1 MSAESTPL
9 QVVNFLND
17 LYTVF
22 DRIIKGYD
30 VYKVETIGDAYMVV
44 SGLPINNGDR
54 HVGEIASMSL
64 DLLYAVRQHKIA
76 HRPNETLKLR
86 IGMHT
91 GPVVAGVV
99 GLTMPR
105 YCLFGDTV
113 NTASRMESTGEA
125 LRIHIS
131 MQCKEALDR
140 LGGYVTESRG
150 AINMKGK
157 GEVVTYWLVGA
168 TETAVQRREVDVGDL
183 PPPLFCRPRRSP
195 KLTADSR
202 QPSYVG
208 AQYFGGSRRQSAV
221 PRPDAAAST
230 YSLQGSLHTIY
241 QQQQQTPQRD
251 SPRRASQRKLD
262 RAPLY
267 IHGDPP
273 LSTPAEINEALLSA
287 EAHGELSIVQPLLTY
302 DGKPNNHCALDSVR
316 CRRESL
322 VHAHSLDTFPSTRL
336 RRRDVSNTKLTFRI
350 PFRSS
355 KQRSTRSLDC
365 AESGV
370 TQIPDP
376 TNFQPDTAGSNGFD
390 CPDST
395 DLFFATNPTQ
405 PEDGSSAP
413 IGNHHQ
419 RPASHVV
426 VAFNKPHHINNNC
439 NGSST
444 ALVEDA
450 NCPLLFRQASLSGPN
465 GHDDDDEE
473 TAIEQAK
480 KRWRSLETIGGGL
493 HHLTGNEIG
502 CGGYGGGGG
511 SVEADKKR
519 LHRGSIKSWL
529 FGLFQGSRRVAV
541 MPIGV
546 QGNSG
551 FGDFPVVTTT
561 TPLASAT
568 AAGAT
573 NHPTTTMMMTMTTTT
588 TTPES
593 ESIV

>member
-131 MQCKEALDR
+131 EQCKESLDR

-150 AINMKGK
+150 AISMKGK

-168 TETAVQRREVDVGDL
+168 TDAAVQRREVDVGDL

-195 KLTADSR
+195 KLNADSR
-202 QPSYVG
+202 QPSLIG
-208 AQYFGGSRRQSAV
+208 AQYFSGSRRQSAV
-221 PRPDAAAST
+221 PRPEAAST

-241 QQQQQTPQRD
+241 QQQQQNPQRD

-267 IHGDPP
+267 IHNDAYP

-287 EAHGELSIVQPLLTY
+287 EANGELAMEPLLLY
-302 DGKPNNHCALDSVR
+302 DDKPLQLQDHRTKDCGAQ
-316 CRRESL
+316 SL
-322 VHAHSLDTFPSTRL
+322 HRASLPHAQSLDPFPLNRL
-336 RRRDVSNTKLTFRI
+336 RRRDTTATTNNCKLTIRMPTFRD
-350 PFRSS
+350 
-355 KQRSTRSLDC
+355 KQSSTRSLD
-365 AESGV
+365 AADTGV
-370 TQIPDP
+370 AIIPDP
-376 TNFQPDTAGSNGFD
+376 TNYTPDPHNIYNLRDHTKFSFVPTITPTTTGGGAPSAAA
-390 CPDST
+390 PP
-395 DLFFATNPTQ
+395 TNHP
-405 PEDGSSAP
+405 
-413 IGNHHQ
+413 
-419 RPASHVV
+419 V
-426 VAFNKPHHINNNC
+426 VAFNKQLHINNNC

-450 NCPLLFRQASLSGPN
+450 NCPLLFRQASLSSPN
-465 GHDDDDEE
+465 DDE
-473 TAIEQAK
+473 TAVEQAK
-480 KRWRSLETIGGGL
+480 KRWRSLETVGAGVHYAAHDIGDS
-493 HHLTGNEIG
+493 
-502 CGGYGGGGG
+502 

-529 FGLFQGSRRVAV
+529 FGLFQGTRRVAV
-541 MPIGV
+541 IPNSV
-546 QGNSG
+546 QGISG
-551 FGDFPVVTTT
+551 FGEFPARATAVTAVAAPTT
-561 TPLASAT
+561 TP
-568 AAGAT
+568 
-573 NHPTTTMMMTMTTTT
+573 
-588 TTPES
+588 PES

>member
-64 DLLYAVRQHKIA
+64 DLLHAVRQHKIA

-113 NTASRMESTGEA
+113 NTASRMESNGEA

-131 MQCKEALDR
+131 CQCKDALDR
-140 LGGYVTESRG
+140 LGGYITEPRG
-150 AINMKGK
+150 LVHMKGK
-157 GEVVTYWLVGA
+157 GDVVTHWLVGA
-168 TETAVQRREVDVGDL
+168 TEDAVQRREVDVGDL

-202 QPSYVG
+202 QPSYIG
-208 AQYFGGSRRQSAV
+208 AQYFSGSRRQSAV
-221 PRPDAAAST
+221 PRPEAAST

-241 QQQQQTPQRD
+241 QQPQRD

-267 IHGDPP
+267 IQSNSNNPSAG

-287 EAHGELSIVQPLLTY
+287 EAHGELAIVPLLSYQDNPGESAT
-302 DGKPNNHCALDSVR
+302 DH
-316 CRRESL
+316 ESL
-322 VHAHSLDTFPSTRL
+322 PHALSLDPFPTNNRL
-336 RRRDVSNTKLTFRI
+336 RRRFDPSSNAKLTFRT
-350 PFRSS
+350 PF
-355 KQRSTRSLDC
+355 KVKRSTRSLDG

-370 TQIPDP
+370 ALIPDP
-376 TNFQPDTAGSNGFD
+376 SYGVNNG
-390 CPDST
+390 CSREDST
-395 DLFFATNPTQ
+395 ELSFIPTTSGA
-405 PEDGSSAP
+405 DDDRMASSISNNQIVP
-413 IGNHHQ
+413 YNSKQ
-419 RPASHVV
+419 QQ
-426 VAFNKPHHINNNC
+426 HHINNNC

-444 ALVEDA
+444 ALEDA
-450 NCPLLFRQASLSGPN
+450 NCPLLFRQASLSSPN
-465 GHDDDDEE
+465 DEM
-473 TAIEQAK
+473 AIEQAK
-480 KRWRSLETIGGGL
+480 KRWRSLETVGHATATASDGR
-493 HHLTGNEIG
+493 
-502 CGGYGGGGG
+502 
-511 SVEADKKR
+511 SVETDKKR

-529 FGLFQGSRRVAV
+529 FELFQGSPRVAA
-541 MPIGV
+541 MPNSV
-546 QGNSG
+546 QGISG
-551 FGDFPVVTTT
+551 FGELP
-561 TPLASAT
+561 A
-568 AAGAT
+568 
-573 NHPTTTMMMTMTTTT
+573 
-588 TTPES
+588 TPES